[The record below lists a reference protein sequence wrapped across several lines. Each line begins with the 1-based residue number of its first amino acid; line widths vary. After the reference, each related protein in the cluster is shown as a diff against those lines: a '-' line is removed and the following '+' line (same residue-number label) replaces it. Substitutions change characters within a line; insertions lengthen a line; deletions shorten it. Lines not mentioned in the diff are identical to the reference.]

1 MKPAQTF
8 VVASILSSLLAFAPS
23 QSSACLV
30 FAEPDDV
37 YWSDQ
42 ATVIVD
48 ATVSGF
54 DRQLLTNSEAT
65 DVSFQ
70 GADTWVLVLNVHT
83 TLRGDEIDVRL
94 VATRFFNTT
103 IVDEMYLLDLVG
115 KRKEFALVSHPGTIP
130 ATVNV
135 RSLGPDFPLHD
146 GFHVRD
152 RDGKPIDEMWEGLCV
167 ALPIFDLGTFGR

>member
-1 MKPAQTF
+1 MKPARTF
-8 VVASILSSLLAFAPS
+8 FVASVILSFLALAPS
-23 QSSACLV
+23 QASACMG
-30 FAEPDDV
+30 FNEPDDV
-37 YWSDQ
+37 YWSEH

-54 DRQLLTNSEAT
+54 DRQLLTKPGAT

-70 GADTWVLVLNVHT
+70 GADTWVLELNVHN

-103 IVDEMYLLDLVG
+103 IVDEEYLLDLVG
-115 KRKEFALVSHPGTIP
+115 ERKEFALVSHPGTSSVK
-130 ATVNV
+130 VNEK
-135 RSLGPDFPLHD
+135 SLGAEFPLHD

-152 RDGKPIDEMWEGLCV
+152 YSGKPIDEMWEGLCV
-167 ALPIFDLGTFGR
+167 ALPIFDLGTFDR